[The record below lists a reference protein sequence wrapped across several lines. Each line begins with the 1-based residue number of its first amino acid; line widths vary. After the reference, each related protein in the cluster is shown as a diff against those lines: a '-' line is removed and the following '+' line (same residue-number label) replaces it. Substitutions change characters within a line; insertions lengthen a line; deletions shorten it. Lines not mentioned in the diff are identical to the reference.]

1 MYARLGCSSVRG
13 CVGKRRMEAGVPE
26 LSLKDYPEHKTAL
39 ESFAV
44 DSSIETLSDVCP
56 FGLLMV

>member
-1 MYARLGCSSVRG
+1 
-13 CVGKRRMEAGVPE
+13 MEAGVPE